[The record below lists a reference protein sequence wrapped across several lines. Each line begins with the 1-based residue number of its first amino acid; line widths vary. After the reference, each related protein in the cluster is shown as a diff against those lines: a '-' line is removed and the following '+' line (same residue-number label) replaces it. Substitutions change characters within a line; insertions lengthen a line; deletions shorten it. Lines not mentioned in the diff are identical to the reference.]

1 MGWRSVI
8 ITQHAKLTYSMNMM
22 IVQTKDGSILHVCGD
37 DPIKSTRIAM
47 TSKYSP
53 RMWR

>member
-1 MGWRSVI
+1 
-8 ITQHAKLTYSMNMM
+8 MNMM

-37 DPIKSTRIAM
+37 DPWENGKSYPDLE
-47 TSKYSP
+47 YSL